1 MKIKEIEVGSEGPS
15 YVLIKKIEQAKDRN
29 GSPYVI
35 LDIYDGSVEVKAKI
49 WSCEKETL
57 EAKKL
62 IEGEVANIV
71 LQVSEY
77 NGRSNYVISKIRHP
91 EKTEYNMNDFKD
103 LPPVE
108 GEELFDRCIKIAESV
123 EHKGYRS
130 LLMLILNENKDKLQF
145 QGAAQ
150 LCHHNTIS
158 GLIWHMYRTT
168 EVVDGLA
175 KVYPSINRSLAITGA
190 MLHDIG
196 KIEEME
202 TDNIGNTTYTK
213 KGQLFSHSLLG
224 YEIVREYNK
233 KLEKIAADESVKNNE
248 EPVNESLTDEELDN
262 LLHIIISHHGTLEF
276 GSIKEPA
283 TLEAYVVHMAD
294 DMDSKVYIHEKYRE
308 KTLGKGEFSEKK
320 DYFLGTRVYNPD
332 MENNADSPKT
342 EEKNNP
348 DA

>member
-1 MKIKEIEVGSEGPS
+1 
-15 YVLIKKIEQAKDRN
+15 
-29 GSPYVI
+29 
-35 LDIYDGSVEVKAKI
+35 
-49 WSCEKETL
+49 
-57 EAKKL
+57 
-62 IEGEVANIV
+62 
-71 LQVSEY
+71 
-77 NGRSNYVISKIRHP
+77 
-91 EKTEYNMNDFKD
+91 
-103 LPPVE
+103 
-108 GEELFDRCIKIAESV
+108 
-123 EHKGYRS
+123 
-130 LLMLILNENKDKLQF
+130 
-145 QGAAQ
+145 
-150 LCHHNTIS
+150 
-158 GLIWHMYRTT
+158 
-168 EVVDGLA
+168 
-175 KVYPSINRSLAITGA
+175 

-202 TDNIGNTTYTK
+202 TDNIGNTIYTK

-233 KLEKIAADESVKNNE
+233 KLEKIAADESENNNE
-248 EPVNESLTDEELDN
+248 EPVNASLTDEELDN